1 VHAIPTLQRSE
12 CLRRACIEYIPDPAL
27 FSNDPFLQG
36 IAQSIVTILNSAQ
49 LLLSSNDEFICPNEA
64 MILPSEFIIDGEPL
78 FLETEMNKFLAFGK
92 NRKFLSFH
100 RYYRKSPKA
109 RRALQILSIPIFD
122 VHSVRQIVR
131 HPEFAFPRRSLG
143 WLRRFVKYLSGLR
156 SNDCSDFLNLRFL
169 KIQNNL
175 WMSLSPSIYLP
186 PYSSV
191 RLPPQINL
199 KTLADDF
206 YNEMWA
212 DAVSRDFFSSR
223 LTRLTELKVI
233 EAITTYH
240 RQLHTRQTQ
249 PSQNVLTVIVEH
261 ATFLTERLQTW
272 QNLPEHVSNLK
283 SCFQLAVTANRYG
296 AACEIVND
304 HTYDSEEGKWHL
316 SSIDSEN
323 VIMLDRSKYVHMKEL
338 IDVLCLRKFPPLL
351 IPGPFHT
358 WQLSRFY
365 EKDLAPKKLRN
376 NKLLYLLAAIWGMIP
391 ESEKPTLRTL
401 LPHMEAV
408 CLNSASIF
416 HSLRDCYL
424 STRELK
430 RLLSPEMNIL
440 HISDP
445 DSPRWAFLDTLGVT
459 VRPNHKL
466 YVERLRKLKLRDSPL
481 DSTWKAEIESIYESL
496 AELCG
501 PNEGE
506 ELR

>member
-27 FSNDPFLQG
+27 FSDPFLQG
-36 IAQSIVTILNSAQ
+36 IAKSIVTSLNSAH
-49 LLLSSNDEFICPNEA
+49 LLLSSNDEFICPIEA
-64 MILPSEFIIDGEPL
+64 MILPSEFIIDGKPL
-78 FLETEMNKFLAFGK
+78 FLETEMNRFLAVGK

-100 RYYRKSPKA
+100 GYYRTPNA

-122 VHSVRQIVR
+122 VNSVRQIVR

-186 PYSSV
+186 PSSDA
-191 RLPPQINL
+191 RLPPQINNL

-212 DAVSRDFFSSR
+212 DTVSRGFFSSR

-240 RQLHTRQTQ
+240 RQLHTQQTQ
-249 PSQNVLTVIVEH
+249 PPQNVLTVIVEH
-261 ATFLTERLQTW
+261 ATYLTERLQTW
-272 QNLPEHVSNLK
+272 QNLPEHVSNLR

-296 AACEIVND
+296 AACDIVND
-304 HTYDSEEGKWHL
+304 HTFDSGEGKWHL
-316 SSIDSEN
+316 SSIGSQN
-323 VIMLDRSKYVHMKEL
+323 FTMLDRSKYVNMKEL
-338 IDVLCLRKFPPLL
+338 IDLLRLRTFPPLL
-351 IPGPFHT
+351 IPGPLGHT

-391 ESEKPTLRTL
+391 EREQPTLRTL

-408 CLNSASIF
+408 CVNRASIF

-430 RLLSPEMNIL
+430 HLLSPEMNIL

-445 DSPRWAFLDTLGVT
+445 DSRRWAFLDTLGVT
-459 VRPNHKL
+459 VRPNQKL
-466 YVERLRKLKLRDSPL
+466 YVERLRKLKLRDSPSE
-481 DSTWKAEIESIYESL
+481 STWKAEIESIYESL